1 MAFQR
6 INLETEAG
14 KALMASAVESA
25 NRTNY
30 NLVGREYNATKLNEA
45 LVFPWERDKVS
56 TLTAQLQVRGLTRDS
71 NYTVNFVSIEGVEN
85 VVLTRLNEVEA
96 TVLVPG
102 KRAPRKAKEAAPAA
116 PATDTP
122 AASAAPA
129 TDTPA
134 ASEGKGGKKASK

>member
-6 INLETEAG
+6 ISIDSEAG
-14 KALMASAVESA
+14 KALLASVVEGA

-30 NLVGREYNATKLNEA
+30 NAIGREYNATKPNEV

-56 TLTAQLQVRGLTRDS
+56 TLTAQLQARGLTRDS
-71 NYTVNFVSIEGVEN
+71 NYTVAFVSLSGVEN
-85 VVLTRLNEVEA
+85 VVLTRLNETEA

-116 PATDTP
+116 Q
-122 AASAAPA
+122 AS
-129 TDTPA
+129 A
-134 ASEGKGGKKASK
+134 ASEGKAGKKASK